1 VPQGRKN
8 NTDINRILSGFT
20 VTSRKDVC
28 TGFDMSIKK
37 LRHIEKNDEE
47 RRVAVAWAVGAIG
60 SLFQNS
66 INLKEYILLSFKQA
80 SSQWLYP

>member
-47 RRVAVAWAVGAIG
+47 GVWLWPGRWVDRFFIPK
-60 SLFQNS
+60 FDKFKR
-66 INLKEYILLSFKQA
+66 IYSFEF
-80 SSQWLYP
+80 